1 MIKRNSKTVGLIS
14 VLLAGAVLMSACSVD
29 MNGIGDAFRN
39 LGENLNEAVATEEE
53 SDSTEE
59 TIIVESVIGDTEETE
74 EEEALP
80 TETPAPTATS
90 TPVPSPTPAP
100 QRVDFSE
107 LTSDNIFGT
116 ISVETEEF
124 LETSHAEDDDD
135 IILASFSGER
145 MLLSSEDDIA
155 VVTAVNMMLDGFYME
170 AEGLYN
176 RAVNE
181 TAASYAITADEL
193 PSSVNVT
200 VDYEYF
206 FNGRL
211 LGVIMSYEV
220 EQEEEVSASE
230 VEYVMYDLYTG
241 QYIVP
246 ELLFSDV
253 DGLYLD
259 ICGDIAHESE
269 DPRDKA
275 TDYRVIF
282 IAANDEE
289 DDDIPAIVLVL
300 HGDEIEAYEFDLTDY
315 EQYVSRNGRILL
327 GFNRFLALDESEEID
342 EEVDEEAEDIE
353 EEEIDDEADVD
364 LEDEE
369 AEEED

>member
-14 VLLAGAVLMSACSVD
+14 VLLAGAVFMSACSVD

-39 LGENLNEAVATEEE
+39 LSENLNEAVAEEE
-53 SDSTEE
+53 SVPSTEE
-59 TIIVESVIGDTEETE
+59 TILVETVVSDGEEAV
-74 EEEALP
+74 EEEAEVAQP
-80 TETPAPTATS
+80 TETPVPTATS
-90 TPVPSPTPAP
+90 TPVPSPTPMP

-116 ISVETEEF
+116 ISVESEEF
-124 LETSHAEDDDD
+124 LETSHAQDDDE

-145 MLLSSEDDIA
+145 MLLASEDDIA

-181 TAASYAITADEL
+181 TAAAYALTADEL
-193 PSSVNVT
+193 PSAVNVT
-200 VDYEYF
+200 VNYEYF

-220 EQEEEVSASE
+220 EQEEAVSDSE

-253 DGLYLD
+253 NGLYLD

-275 TDYRVIF
+275 ADYSVIF

-289 DDDIPAIVLVL
+289 DDDIPATVLVL
-300 HGDEIEAYEFDLTDY
+300 HGDEIETYEFDLVDY

-327 GFNRFLALDESEEID
+327 GFNRFLALEEIEEADEEIEEEAEEID
-342 EEVDEEAEDIE
+342 EEEAQEDLDEE
-353 EEEIDDEADVD
+353 DV
-364 LEDEE
+364 
-369 AEEED
+369 EEED